1 MNGSRSQ
8 TTVFFLLLGIALLG
22 LAVHQTAGLD
32 PLEERVLDAVAPA
45 QAFVTR
51 LTNRVN
57 TVIETARQLETL
69 QEENRVLRELV
80 DQLMIENVK
89 LKDETREL
97 AFLREE
103 LQFKRNNPTFDI
115 RTADVLGTRVIA
127 GEPNNGMATVT
138 IDVGAMDGVRKGMP
152 VVRAGALVG
161 RIIQVGQRASRVL
174 LITDPL
180 SKVNARIQSSGV
192 TGIVTGSVDGRLR
205 LTHIP
210 PEAEVHVGDI
220 VITSGLGGNF
230 PERLVIGQVIRVHKR
245 DVEPFQEAELH
256 PAADFSALEI
266 VSVIRDFT
274 PHRFEELK

>member
-1 MNGSRSQ
+1 MNGSRNQ
-8 TTVFFLLLGIALLG
+8 TTVFFVLLGVALLG
-22 LAVHQTAGLD
+22 LAVYQTTGLD
-32 PLEERVLDAVAPA
+32 PLEQRVLDAVAPA
-45 QAFVTR
+45 QTFITR
-51 LTNRVN
+51 TTDRVY
-57 TVIETARQLETL
+57 TIIETVRQLETL
-69 QEENRVLRELV
+69 QAENQALRELV

-103 LQFKRNNPTFDI
+103 LRFKRNNPTFDI
-115 RTADVLGTRVIA
+115 RTADLLGGQVIA

-138 IDVGAMDGVRKGMP
+138 IDVGAADGVRKGMP

-161 RIIQVGQRASRVL
+161 RVIQVGQRASRVL

-230 PERLVIGQVIRVHKR
+230 PERLVIGQVIRGYKR
-245 DVEPFQEAELH
+245 DVEPFQEADLH
-256 PAADFSALEI
+256 PAADFNALEI
-266 VSVIRDFT
+266 VSVIRDFV
-274 PHRFEELK
+274 PRRFEELK

>member
-1 MNGSRSQ
+1 MNQPRSQ
-8 TTVFFLLLGIALLG
+8 TTLLFVLIGITLIG
-22 LAVHQTAGLD
+22 LAVYQSAGLD
-32 PLEERVLDAVAPA
+32 PVERQVLDLAAPV
-45 QAFVTR
+45 QGLVMRTS
-51 LTNRVN
+51 NRVA
-57 TVIETARQLETL
+57 TIVETARQLDSL
-69 QEENRVLRELV
+69 RAENQALRELV

-103 LQFKRNNPTFDI
+103 LQFKRDNPSFDI
-115 RTADVLGTRVIA
+115 RTADILGGQVIG
-127 GEPNNGMATVT
+127 GEPANGMATIT
-138 IDVGAMDGVRKGMP
+138 IDVGAVDGLRKGMP

-161 RIIQVGQRASRVL
+161 RVTRVGNRASRVL

-210 PEAEVHVGDI
+210 PGAEPHVGDI

-245 DVEPFQEAELH
+245 DVEPFQEADLH

-266 VSVIRDFT
+266 VSVIRDFSPT
-274 PHRFEELK
+274 SSQ